1 MGTQQN
7 SSIDQNN
14 EELEKKRS
22 LKYFHGEAG
31 SEGVQEAAN
40 AYAAASLVAAGAGN
54 SVVAMLSMMNNFV
67 AAFLYIKVPTVIQ
80 KMGSRKK
87 AILLLAF
94 LDAIGWLPLIVLLFF
109 FRPVNPL
116 WLIPCWIVNLIPGM
130 LLAPAR
136 SSWMADLVPAAT
148 RGRYFGT
155 RSAISGAAYI
165 GTFYVIGYVLQLFN
179 GSILQGFGVIF
190 LIACIATFTSFLL
203 YSRIHNTPVTPEKD
217 TNFGFFDFLAE
228 TRQRNLGK
236 FILFVSLFQF
246 TVYIASP
253 FFTPY
258 MLNDLHLSYMLFALV
273 FSTEFLAKVII
284 VTFWGKYAD
293 KVGNLKVM
301 KFVSIAIPFIP
312 LLWLVSPNVG
322 FLVLVQLLSGACWAG
337 FDLCS
342 CNFIYEAALPGKR
355 LKYIAYHKAL
365 TTLFMALGALTGAYL
380 LGFMRPILGHN
391 ILALFVLSGVLRL
404 AVTML
409 MFPKLR
415 EVRGT
420 MRSALEQP
428 VMVTTPSPAIVN
440 RQPLLYCP
448 EEWANFGRR
457 SLVLETVPIQ
467 DEPVDTSRGLFYRP
481 QEWDRFG
488 HPLAFD
494 ASPIQAEPVATS
506 RGLFYRPREWAKRS
520 KPAASQAQ
528 SEQAQTR
535 SEAVA
540 ANWGL
545 FYRPGEWER
554 FGRPQ
559 TSEIAQDQAL
569 SKLETPKR
577 GLFHRAQVQSKL
589 NKQSTTGNILN
600 QMQTV
605 SLQPATVLAL

>member
-1 MGTQQN
+1 MGTEQNNSINQN
-7 SSIDQNN
+7 S

-31 SEGVQEAAN
+31 SEGVSEAAN
-40 AYAAASLVAAGAGN
+40 AYASASLVAAGAGN

-87 AILLLAF
+87 AVLLLAF
-94 LDAIGWLPLIVLLFF
+94 LDAIGWLPLIAILFF

-116 WLIPCWIVNLIPGM
+116 WLIPCWIFNLIPGM

-179 GSILQGFGVIF
+179 GSILQGFVLIF
-190 LIACIATFTSFLL
+190 LIAFIAQFITFLI

-217 TNFGFFDFLAE
+217 TDFGFFDFLGE

-246 TVYIASP
+246 TVYISSP
-253 FFTPY
+253 FLTPY

-284 VTFWGKYAD
+284 VTFWGRYAD

-301 KFVSIAIPFIP
+301 KAVSLAIPFIP

-322 FLVLVQLLSGACWAG
+322 FLVLVQLFSGACWAG

-380 LGFMRPILGHN
+380 LGFMRPVLGHN

-404 AVTML
+404 AVTMV

-428 VMVTTPSPAIVN
+428 VMVTTPDAAIVQ
-440 RQPLLYCP
+440 RQPLLYHP
-448 EEWANFGRR
+448 KEWANFGRR
-457 SLVLETVPIQ
+457 PLVLETVPIQ
-467 DEPVDTSRGLFYRP
+467 DEPVAATRGLFYRP

-488 HPLAFD
+488 HPLASD
-494 ASPIQAEPVATS
+494 ASPVQAEPVATS
-506 RGLFYRPREWAKRS
+506 RGMFYRPREWANLGKSVAS
-520 KPAASQAQ
+520 KAQ
-528 SEQAQTR
+528 SGQAQTR
-535 SEAVA
+535 SESVA

-559 TSEIAQDQAL
+559 TSEVPQAQAQ
-569 SKLETPKR
+569 SKMETPKR
-577 GLFHRAQVQSKL
+577 GLFHRAHVQAKSD
-589 NKQSTTGNILN
+589 KQSTTGNIMR

-605 SLQPATVLAL
+605 SLKPATVLAL